1 MIDLAGGRI
10 SCCAVIRM
18 VQMVTTTV
26 PMAHYTQT
34 GLAFNCDDVPRQG
47 EPRANKRESVYVE
60 LMTT

>member
-1 MIDLAGGRI
+1 
-10 SCCAVIRM
+10 M